1 MTATMKDIAKRAKVS
16 VITVSRALNNRHDIN
31 PETKKRI
38 LKIAHDLNYTADQLA
53 RGLVTRKTK
62 TIGVLVPDNV
72 DSFYAAVV
80 QGIGDEC
87 RERGYGIFLWNT
99 HDSADK
105 ELEYLRQ
112 AREKRTD
119 GILLYPV
126 QADTR
131 YLDVLKQS
139 STPIVFLNRH
149 TDDPLFDHVMNDN
162 LHGAYLA
169 VQHLIQKGHR
179 RIAYVCG
186 KPNSSTGQER
196 IAGCRKAI
204 NEAGWPSDSLDLL
217 FCEESIESS
226 YRLVKDLVARE
237 KPPSA
242 LFMWDDRLAV
252 SAIKA
257 VREAGLR
264 IPADVAVVGYDDIEI
279 AAYLYPPL
287 TTVRQPS
294 HQIGEAAARI
304 LLNKLESE
312 IMPPPQKIVL
322 KPELV
327 IRETT

>member
-1 MTATMKDIAKRAKVS
+1 MTGTMKDIAKRAKVS
-16 VITVSRALNNRHDIN
+16 VITVSRALNNRPDIN

-38 LKIAHDLNYTADQLA
+38 LKIAHDLNYTTDQLA
-53 RGLVTRKTK
+53 RGLVTRKTR

-99 HDSADK
+99 LDSADK

-126 QADTR
+126 QADKR
-131 YLDVLKQS
+131 YLDELKRTPS
-139 STPIVFLNRH
+139 PIVFLNRH
-149 TDDPLFDHVMNDN
+149 TDDPHFDHVMNDN
-162 LHGAYLA
+162 VHGAYLA
-169 VQHLIQKGHR
+169 ARHLIQKGHTK
-179 RIAYVCG
+179 ISYVCA
-186 KPNSSTGQER
+186 KPNASTGQER
-196 IAGCRKAI
+196 IAGCRMAI
-204 NEAGWPSDSLDLL
+204 KEAGLPSDSLDLL
-217 FCEESIESS
+217 FCEERIESS

-242 LFMWDDRLAV
+242 IFMWDDRLAV

-257 VREAGLR
+257 IREAGLG
-264 IPADVAVVGYDDIEI
+264 IPGDVAVVGYDDIEI

-287 TTVRQPS
+287 TTVRQPT
-294 HQIGEAAARI
+294 HQIGETAARI
-304 LLNKLESE
+304 LLNKLESKT
-312 IMPPPQKIVL
+312 PPATQKVVL

>member
-1 MTATMKDIAKRAKVS
+1 MTATMKDIAKKAKVS
-16 VITVSRALNNRHDIN
+16 VNTVSRALNDRHDIN
-31 PETKKRI
+31 VETKNRI
-38 LKIAHDLNYTADQLA
+38 LKIARDLNYSTDQLA
-53 RGLVTRKTK
+53 RGLVTRKTR

-80 QGIGDEC
+80 QGVGDEC

-99 HDSADK
+99 LDSAEK

-112 AREKRTD
+112 AREKRAD

-126 QADTR
+126 QADNR
-131 YLDVLKQS
+131 YLDELKRS
-139 STPIVFLNRH
+139 SVPIVFLNRH
-149 TDDPLFDHVMNDN
+149 TDDPFFDHVMNDN
-162 LHGAYLA
+162 VHGAYLA
-169 VQHLIQKGHR
+169 VHHLVKQGHTK
-179 RIAYVCG
+179 IAYVCA
-186 KPNSSTGQER
+186 KPNASTGQER
-196 IAGCRKAI
+196 IAGCRMAI
-204 NEAGWPSDSLDLL
+204 KEAGLPPDSLNLL

-257 VREAGLR
+257 IREAGLS
-264 IPADVAVVGYDDIEI
+264 IPEDVAVVGYDDIEI

-294 HQIGEAAARI
+294 HQIGETAARI
-304 LLNKLESE
+304 LLNKLESKT
-312 IMPPPQKIVL
+312 PPPTQKVVL

>member
-1 MTATMKDIAKRAKVS
+1 MKDIARKAKVS
-16 VITVSRALNNRHDIN
+16 VITVSRALNNRPDIN
-31 PETKKRI
+31 RETKNRI

-99 HDSADK
+99 LDSAEK

-126 QADTR
+126 QADLR
-131 YLDVLKQS
+131 YLEELKRS
-139 STPIVFLNRH
+139 AAPVVFLNRH
-149 TDDPLFDHVMNDN
+149 TDDPSFDHVMNDN
-162 LHGAYLA
+162 VHGAYLA
-169 VQHLIQKGHR
+169 ANHLIQKGHTK
-179 RIAYVCG
+179 ITYICA
-186 KPNSSTGQER
+186 KPNASTGQER
-196 IAGCRKAI
+196 IAGCRMAI
-204 NEAGWPSDSLDLL
+204 KEAGYPPEALDLL

-226 YRLVKDLVARE
+226 YRLVKELLARQN
-237 KPPSA
+237 PPSA

-257 VREAGLR
+257 IREAGLR
-264 IPADVAVVGYDDIEI
+264 IPNDVAVVGYDDIEI

-287 TTVRQPS
+287 TTVRQTS
-294 HQIGEAAARI
+294 HQIGETAARI

-312 IMPPPQKIVL
+312 TSPGPQKIVL

>member
-1 MTATMKDIAKRAKVS
+1 MKDIARKAKVS
-16 VITVSRALNNRHDIN
+16 VITVSRALNNRPDIN
-31 PETKKRI
+31 RETKNRI

-99 HDSADK
+99 LDSAEK

-126 QADTR
+126 QADLR
-131 YLDVLKQS
+131 YLEELKRS
-139 STPIVFLNRH
+139 AAPVVFLNRH
-149 TDDPLFDHVMNDN
+149 TDDPSFDHVMNDN
-162 LHGAYLA
+162 VHGAYLA
-169 VQHLIQKGHR
+169 ANHLIQKGHKK
-179 RIAYVCG
+179 ITYICA
-186 KPNSSTGQER
+186 KPNASTGEER
-196 IAGCRKAI
+196 IAGCRIAI
-204 NEAGWPSDSLDLL
+204 KEAGYPPEALDLL

-226 YRLVKDLVARE
+226 YRLVKELLARQN
-237 KPPSA
+237 PPSA

-257 VREAGLR
+257 IREAGLR
-264 IPADVAVVGYDDIEI
+264 IPNDVAVVGYDDIEI

-287 TTVRQPS
+287 TTVRQTS
-294 HQIGEAAARI
+294 HQIGETAARI

-312 IMPPPQKIVL
+312 TSPGPQKIVL

>member
-1 MTATMKDIAKRAKVS
+1 MTARMKDIARKAKVS
-16 VITVSRALNNRHDIN
+16 VVTVSRALNNRPDIN
-31 PETKKRI
+31 RETKKKI

-53 RGLVTRKTK
+53 RGLVTRKTR

-87 RERGYGIFLWNT
+87 HERGYGIFLWNT
-99 HDSADK
+99 LDSADK

-126 QADTR
+126 QADAR
-131 YLDVLKQS
+131 YLEEVKRS
-139 STPIVFLNRH
+139 SAPIVFLNRH
-149 TDDPLFDHVMNDN
+149 TDDPSFDYVMNDN
-162 LHGAYLA
+162 VHGAYLA
-169 VQHLIQKGHR
+169 ASHLIQKGHKK
-179 RIAYVCG
+179 IAYVCA
-186 KPNSSTGQER
+186 KPKASTGQER
-196 IAGCRKAI
+196 IAGCRMAMK
-204 NEAGWPSDSLDLL
+204 EAGIPPDSLELL
-217 FCEESIESS
+217 FCEENIESS
-226 YRLVKDLVARE
+226 YRLVKELVTRE
-237 KPPSA
+237 KPPSSI
-242 LFMWDDRLAV
+242 FMWDDRLAV

-257 VREAGLR
+257 IREARLR
-264 IPADVAVVGYDDIEI
+264 IPEDVAVVGYDDIEI

-294 HQIGEAAARI
+294 HQIGEIAARI

-312 IMPPPQKIVL
+312 TSPSIQKIVL

>member
-1 MTATMKDIAKRAKVS
+1 MKDIAKRAKVS
-16 VITVSRALNNRHDIN
+16 VITVSRALNNRPDIN

-38 LKIAHDLNYTADQLA
+38 LKIARNLNYTTDQLA
-53 RGLVTRKTK
+53 RGLVTRKTR

-99 HDSADK
+99 LDSADK

-126 QADTR
+126 QADKR
-131 YLDVLKQS
+131 YLSELKRS
-139 STPIVFLNRH
+139 PSPIVFLNRH
-149 TDDPLFDHVMNDN
+149 TDDPHFDHVMNDN
-162 LHGAYLA
+162 VHGAYLA
-169 VQHLIQKGHR
+169 VHHLIKRGHQ
-179 RIAYVCG
+179 RIAYVCA
-186 KPNSSTGQER
+186 KQDSSTGRER
-196 IAGCRKAI
+196 ISGCRKAI
-204 NEAGWPSDSLDLL
+204 EEAGFSPDTLELL
-217 FCEESIESS
+217 LCEENIESS
-226 YRLVKDLVARE
+226 YQLVKDLVARE

-242 LFMWDDRLAV
+242 IFMWDDRLAV

-257 VREAGLR
+257 IHEIGLR
-264 IPADVAVVGYDDIEI
+264 IPDDVAVVGYDDIEI

-294 HQIGEAAARI
+294 HQIGETAARI
-304 LLNKLESE
+304 LLNKLESKDKP
-312 IMPPPQKIVL
+312 IPQKIVL

-327 IRETT
+327 IREST